1 MLVYYNYTK
10 ENKRTATMTQC
21 KVDLDVRINALYDDE
36 TNAPMI
42 NDAINVIV
50 NTIQSEIIT
59 HNLSRHLKAIMNSWI
74 RTHSWYNEDKIS
86 KFEHCLRN
94 VVSKEM
100 KSRVV
105 DLLKIRYKEYENG
118 LGSSVN
124 EDDLA
129 LEVLRVSMSQST
141 SNYFWDIDAK
151 LTLEADHYRRS
162 NRECLIQGDC
172 DRPFSWFCKR
182 TMSTQF
188 HLPHLAKLPKN
199 VIPLEVLARD
209 FKHVQGWDCS
219 ICLEVDSIEFVNSL
233 CVRTACKHI
242 FHMGCLDNCKR
253 IYLQQKENH
262 NKTCAPCPLC
272 RAPIY

>member
-1 MLVYYNYTK
+1 
-10 ENKRTATMTQC
+10 MTEC
-21 KVDLDVRINALYDDE
+21 KVDLDVRINALYDAE

-42 NDAINVIV
+42 NNAIFIVV
-50 NTIQSEIIT
+50 NTIQNDIIT

-74 RTHSWYNEDKIS
+74 RTHSWYIDHKTRMS

-94 VVSKEM
+94 VVSREM
-100 KSRVV
+100 KHHVI
-105 DLLKIRYKEYENG
+105 DLLKVRDKEYEYG
-118 LGSSVN
+118 IGRSVN

-129 LEVLRVSMSQST
+129 LEVLRVSMSQFT

-162 NRECLIQGDC
+162 NGECLIHGDC

-188 HLPHLAKLPKN
+188 HLPHLPKLPMN

-209 FKHVQGWDCS
+209 FKHGQGWDCS

-253 IYLQQKENH
+253 TYLQQKENH

>member
-1 MLVYYNYTK
+1 
-10 ENKRTATMTQC
+10 MTEHE
-21 KVDLDVRINALYDDE
+21 VDLDVRINALYDDE

-50 NTIQSEIIT
+50 NTIQKNIVT

-74 RTHSWYNEDKIS
+74 RTYSWYIDHEIRMS

-141 SNYFWDIDAK
+141 SNYFWDFWDMDTK
-151 LTLEADHYRRS
+151 LTLEADYYQRS
-162 NRECLIQGDC
+162 NGECLIQGDC

-182 TMSTQF
+182 TGSTQF

-199 VIPLEVLARD
+199 VIPLEILALD
-209 FKHVQGWDCS
+209 FKHVPKWECS
-219 ICLEVDSIEFVNSL
+219 ICLEVDSIEFVNTL

-242 FHMGCLDNCKR
+242 FHTGCLDNCKR

>member
-1 MLVYYNYTK
+1 MA
-10 ENKRTATMTQC
+10 EC
-21 KVDLDVRINALYDDE
+21 KVGLDDRINALYDAE

-42 NDAINVIV
+42 NDAINVLV
-50 NTIQSEIIT
+50 NTIQKDIIT
-59 HNLSRHLKAIMNSWI
+59 HNLPQHLKAIMNSWI
-74 RTHSWYNEDKIS
+74 RTDSWYIDHKTRMS

-94 VVSKEM
+94 VVSREM
-100 KSRVV
+100 RRHVI
-105 DLLKIRYKEYENG
+105 DLLKMREKEYEYG

-129 LEVLRVSMSQST
+129 LEVLRVSMSQFT
-141 SNYFWDIDAK
+141 SNYFWDINAK
-151 LTLEADHYRRS
+151 LSAEAECYQRS
-162 NRECLIQGDC
+162 NGECLIQGDC

-188 HLPHLAKLPKN
+188 HLPHLAKLPKI
-199 VIPLEVLARD
+199 VIPLEILALD
-209 FKHVQGWDCS
+209 FKHAPKWECS
-219 ICLEVDSIEFVNSL
+219 ICLEVDLVNHVNLFTSH
-233 CVRTACKHI
+233 CVRTACNHI
-242 FHMGCLDNCKR
+242 FHMACLDDCKR

>member
-1 MLVYYNYTK
+1 M
-10 ENKRTATMTQC
+10 
-21 KVDLDVRINALYDDE
+21 DFRINALYDDE

-129 LEVLRVSMSQST
+129 LEVLRVSMYQST
-141 SNYFWDIDAK
+141 SNYFWDFWNINAK
-151 LTLEADHYRRS
+151 LTAEAERYRQS
-162 NRECLIQGDC
+162 NGETLIERDC
-172 DRPFSWFCKR
+172 DRPFSWFSKR
-182 TMSTQF
+182 TMSTHY
-188 HLPHLAKLPKN
+188 HLPHVPKYLN
-199 VIPLEVLARD
+199 DVIPLEVLTCD
-209 FKHVQGWDCS
+209 FKHDPNWECS
-219 ICLEVDSIEFVNSL
+219 ICLSVDSVN

-242 FHMGCLDNCKR
+242 FHMGCLDDCKR
-253 IYLQQKENH
+253 IYLQQKANH
-262 NKTCAPCPLC
+262 HKTCVPCPLC
-272 RAPIY
+272 RAPVI

>member
-1 MLVYYNYTK
+1 
-10 ENKRTATMTQC
+10 MTQC
-21 KVDLDVRINALYDDE
+21 EVDLDAYINALYDAE

-50 NTIQSEIIT
+50 NTIQNDIIT
-59 HNLSRHLKAIMNSWI
+59 HNLSIHLKAIMNTWV
-74 RTHSWYNEDKIS
+74 RTHSWYNEDKMS

-118 LGSSVN
+118 LGSYVN

-141 SNYFWDIDAK
+141 SNYFWDFWNMDAK
-151 LTLEADHYRRS
+151 LTLEADRYRRS
-162 NRECLIQGDC
+162 NGECIIHRDYE
-172 DRPFSWFCKR
+172 RPFSWFSKR
-182 TMSTQF
+182 TMST
-188 HLPHLAKLPKN
+188 HYRLPHIATHPKN
-199 VIPLEVLARD
+199 VIPLEVLALD
-209 FKHVQGWDCS
+209 FKHHPKWECS
-219 ICLEVDSIEFVNSL
+219 ICLEVVSVNHVNLFTSH

-242 FHMGCLDNCKR
+242 FHMACLDDCKR
-253 IYLQQKENH
+253 IYLQQKENY
-262 NKTCAPCPLC
+262 NKMCVPCPLC

>member
-1 MLVYYNYTK
+1 
-10 ENKRTATMTQC
+10 MTQC
-21 KVDLDVRINALYDDE
+21 EVDLDARINALYDAE
-36 TNAPMI
+36 INAPMI
-42 NDAINVIV
+42 NDAINVVV
-50 NTIQSEIIT
+50 NTIQKDIIT
-59 HNLSRHLKAIMNSWI
+59 HNLSIHLRAIMNSWI
-74 RTHSWYNEDKIS
+74 RTHSWYNEDKMS

-141 SNYFWDIDAK
+141 SNYFWDFWNIDIK
-151 LTLEADHYRRS
+151 LTAEADRWVI
-162 NRECLIQGDC
+162 NNGECLIDR
-172 DRPFSWFCKR
+172 DYERPFSWFSKQ
-182 TMSTQF
+182 TMST
-188 HLPHLAKLPKN
+188 HYRLPHVAKHPKN
-199 VIPLEVLARD
+199 VIPLEVLTLD
-209 FKHVQGWDCS
+209 FKHDPKWECS
-219 ICLEVDSIEFVNSL
+219 ICLEVDLFTSH

-242 FHMGCLDNCKR
+242 FHMACLDNCKR

-262 NKTCAPCPLC
+262 NKTCVPCPLC

>member
-1 MLVYYNYTK
+1 
-10 ENKRTATMTQC
+10 MTEC
-21 KVDLDVRINALYDDE
+21 DVDLNAIINALYDAE

-42 NDAINVIV
+42 NDAINVLV
-50 NTIQSEIIT
+50 NTIQKNIVT

-74 RTHSWYNEDKIS
+74 RTHSWYIDHEIRMS

-100 KSRVV
+100 KRRVV

-129 LEVLRVSMSQST
+129 LEVLRVSMSQFT
-141 SNYFWDIDAK
+141 SNYFWDINAK
-151 LTLEADHYRRS
+151 LTLEADNYQRS
-162 NRECLIQGDC
+162 NGECLIQGDC

-199 VIPLEVLARD
+199 VIPLEILALD
-209 FKHVQGWDCS
+209 FKHAPKWECS
-219 ICLEVDSIEFVNSL
+219 ICIEVVSVNHVNLFTSHF
-233 CVRTACKHI
+233 VRTACKHI
-242 FHMGCLDNCKR
+242 FHMACLDNCKR
-253 IYLQQKENH
+253 VYLEQKANY
-262 NKTCAPCPLC
+262 NKTCVPCPLC

>member
-1 MLVYYNYTK
+1 MA
-10 ENKRTATMTQC
+10 EC
-21 KVDLDVRINALYDDE
+21 KVGLDDRVNALYDDE
-36 TNAPMI
+36 TSAPMI
-42 NDAINVIV
+42 NDAINIVV
-50 NTIQSEIIT
+50 NTIQNDIIT

-74 RTHSWYNEDKIS
+74 RTHSWYNEDKMS
-86 KFEHCLRN
+86 KFELCLRN
-94 VVSKEM
+94 VVSREM
-100 KSRVV
+100 RRHVI
-105 DLLKIRYKEYENG
+105 DLLKMREKEYEYG

-129 LEVLRVSMSQST
+129 LEVLRVSMSQFT
-141 SNYFWDIDAK
+141 SNYFWDIGAK

-162 NRECLIQGDC
+162 NGECLIQGDC

-188 HLPHLAKLPKN
+188 HLPHLAKLPMN

-209 FKHVQGWDCS
+209 FKHAQGWDCS

>member
-1 MLVYYNYTK
+1 
-10 ENKRTATMTQC
+10 MTEHE
-21 KVDLDVRINALYDDE
+21 VDLDVRINALYDDE

-50 NTIQSEIIT
+50 NTIQKNIVT

-74 RTHSWYNEDKIS
+74 RTYSWYIDHEIRMS

-141 SNYFWDIDAK
+141 SNYFWDFWDMDTK
-151 LTLEADHYRRS
+151 LTLEADRYRRS
-162 NRECLIQGDC
+162 NGECIIHRDYE
-172 DRPFSWFCKR
+172 RPFSWFSKR
-182 TMSTQF
+182 TMST
-188 HLPHLAKLPKN
+188 HYRLPHVATHLKN
-199 VIPLEVLARD
+199 VIPLEVLALD
-209 FKHVQGWDCS
+209 FKHDPKWECS
-219 ICLEVDSIEFVNSL
+219 ICVEVVSVNHVNLFTSH

-242 FHMGCLDNCKR
+242 FHMACLDNCKR
-253 IYLQQKENH
+253 VYLEQKANY
-262 NKTCAPCPLC
+262 NKMCVPCPLC

>member
-1 MLVYYNYTK
+1 
-10 ENKRTATMTQC
+10 MTQC
-21 KVDLDVRINALYDDE
+21 EVGLDARINALYDDE
-36 TNAPMI
+36 ANAPLL
-42 NDAINVIV
+42 NDAINILV
-50 NTIQSEIIT
+50 NTIQNDIIT
-59 HNLSRHLKAIMNSWI
+59 HNLSTHLKAIMNSWI
-74 RTHSWYNEDKIS
+74 RTHSWYIDDKTRMS

-94 VVSKEM
+94 VVSREM
-100 KSRVV
+100 RRHVI
-105 DLLKIRYKEYENG
+105 DLLKVRDKEYEYG
-118 LGSSVN
+118 IGRSVN

-129 LEVLRVSMSQST
+129 LEVLRVSMSQFT
-141 SNYFWDIDAK
+141 SNYFWDINVK
-151 LTLEADHYRRS
+151 LSIEAERYQQNNGES
-162 NRECLIQGDC
+162 LIQGDC

-199 VIPLEVLARD
+199 VIPLEVLPSN
-209 FKHVQGWDCS
+209 FKYGQGWDCS